1 MQINDDVCH
10 KQYAKGKNVDNYTQ
24 TQLKTG
30 IKTFYAMQKV
40 VRSMK
45 KKNKRKKKKQ
55 PSCKNRCGPKNSG

>member
-10 KQYAKGKNVDNYTQ
+10 QQYAKGKNVNNYTQ
-24 TQLKTG
+24 TQLKAG

-45 KKNKRKKKKQ
+45 KKQTKKKQ
-55 PSCKNRCGPKNSG
+55 SSCKNRCGPKNSG